1 MTRRAADIIA
11 MMEQLRIAHDL
22 AEQNNDA
29 GLKAEI
35 ACKIESLANELNA
48 LFGFI
53 PGKGSSLD
61 YLPEWMNI
69 PNISPVNGNPVAV
82 IRLFH
87 PPSGWEWYIAEADRQ
102 TREAFG
108 LVVGQ
113 EIELGYF
120 SLDEVA
126 GVGPF
131 RVERD
136 LYFCPCPLK
145 DIRRVVEQRRR
156 EEQQRAQQERQ
167 QPQEERQQ
175 QEQQPQEERQQQEQQ
190 EQVAPPLPAMHIL
203 FRPGGIIWTGDTTHF
218 DEDEINRTIGYMA
231 LLAEHIERMGWKV
244 VSMYKPFG
252 GSLTVFLDKQHLPP
266 GLHRLDVVIAPDPP
280 DDVEDLV
287 RSAYANP
294 TVHLRVA
301 TPGNPDLARRAVQV
315 DDIIRSALRIAREYA
330 GDDPAAILENFDRLA
345 ANDPFLR
352 GISHGDLWSP
362 EIFLEQVGVSREAIE
377 RWLKAKYQ
385 SEYGE
390 VKRRRKAQAED
401 GGNQKARKAK
411 PRYQAGT
418 LVVERGQPIQVMV
431 GWQWRDATV
440 HSVAGRNL
448 IYQIEGGW
456 RGKTPVAGLDIT
468 WRLAGGNA

>member
-1 MTRRAADIIA
+1 MDEDR
-11 MMEQLRIAHDL
+11 MVYQL
-22 AEQNNDA
+22 
-29 GLKAEI
+29 G
-35 ACKIESLANELNA
+35 
-48 LFGFI
+48 G
-53 PGKGSSLD
+53 
-61 YLPEWMNI
+61 
-69 PNISPVNGNPVAV
+69 
-82 IRLFH
+82 
-87 PPSGWEWYIAEADRQ
+87 
-102 TREAFG
+102 
-108 LVVGQ
+108 
-113 EIELGYF
+113 
-120 SLDEVA
+120 
-126 GVGPF
+126 
-131 RVERD
+131 
-136 LYFCPCPLK
+136 
-145 DIRRVVEQRRR
+145 
-156 EEQQRAQQERQ
+156 
-167 QPQEERQQ
+167 
-175 QEQQPQEERQQQEQQ
+175 EERQQQEQQ

-244 VSMYKPFG
+244 IAMSKPFG

-294 TVHLRVA
+294 TVHLRVT

-390 VKRRRKAQAED
+390 EVKRRRKAQAGGDSEASGQAGEVKRRRKAQAGGDSEASGQAGEVKRRRKAQAED

-440 HSVAGRNL
+440 YSVAGRNL

-468 WRLAGGNA
+468 WRLADA

>member
-1 MTRRAADIIA
+1 
-11 MMEQLRIAHDL
+11 
-22 AEQNNDA
+22 
-29 GLKAEI
+29 
-35 ACKIESLANELNA
+35 
-48 LFGFI
+48 
-53 PGKGSSLD
+53 
-61 YLPEWMNI
+61 
-69 PNISPVNGNPVAV
+69 
-82 IRLFH
+82 
-87 PPSGWEWYIAEADRQ
+87 
-102 TREAFG
+102 
-108 LVVGQ
+108 
-113 EIELGYF
+113 
-120 SLDEVA
+120 
-126 GVGPF
+126 
-131 RVERD
+131 
-136 LYFCPCPLK
+136 
-145 DIRRVVEQRRR
+145 
-156 EEQQRAQQERQ
+156 
-167 QPQEERQQ
+167 
-175 QEQQPQEERQQQEQQ
+175 
-190 EQVAPPLPAMHIL
+190 MHIL

-244 VSMYKPFG
+244 VAMSKPFG

-390 VKRRRKAQAED
+390 VKRRRKAQAGGDGEASGQAEEVKRRRKAQAEN

-468 WRLAGGNA
+468 WRLAGNA